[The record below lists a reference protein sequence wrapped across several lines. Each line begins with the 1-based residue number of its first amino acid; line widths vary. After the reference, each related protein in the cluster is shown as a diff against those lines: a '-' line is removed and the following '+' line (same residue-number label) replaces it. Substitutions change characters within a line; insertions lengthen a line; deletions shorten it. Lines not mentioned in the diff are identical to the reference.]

1 MSREA
6 KIKIGATT
14 KVKGPISGVIAQ
26 LKKLG
31 KVSKKVNAG
40 IKASIRG
47 IGSVFRATQR
57 VGVLAV
63 AALGG
68 IGFAVK
74 KAFDFELAQKQFEVL
89 LGSVEKAKARFQELK
104 ELSAGTPFELKN
116 LIEASKTLEGFG
128 LKGDKNVKALRM
140 IGDAAAALDPQKLE
154 EMALAFGRLFTGAS
168 VGLTGEPTMRLL
180 ELKVLAPKTKIEID
194 RLSKSAGNFDK
205 VIALARKDM
214 MRFTG
219 GMSQLSTTGH
229 GLFSTLKDNWTIS
242 LAAFGDEF
250 MDLTKNT
257 MREFIQKLTQLRK
270 DGSIK
275 EWAQKAVKSLTVV
288 KSLLSDIFDPAKRQQ
303 AFVDIGN
310 ILRFAFKDA
319 AAVAINLLKDAAP
332 DIGQLI
338 AKGFR
343 LATKSVPTRNAFN
356 KARKQLEEK
365 GLIKKGAGIAFG
377 KILNASKKDA
387 ALILAQIEKNRRERI
402 MGEGFEPIHANNL
415 KDFMAE
421 LSGRRKDGGI
431 NEPELRGVSL
441 ADILSGKVDPDKF
454 SQAAAEMTEVF
465 DRTTG
470 ELMGS
475 LASFRTP
482 SVAPPRTR
490 EMQHLQ
496 KFGNSA
502 LRGGKKTLV
511 AGGGESRLG
520 FGAGKMGGAF
530 RGPGGLTRLEKPDP
544 EIEKGIEERRG
555 IGLGELFD
563 MKQFGMTKKT
573 GELGE
578 ANNPMHVVLDEAP
591 V

>member
-63 AALGG
+63 AALGAIG
-68 IGFAVK
+68 IAVK
-74 KAFDFELAQKQFEVL
+74 TAFDFELAQKQFEVL

-205 VIALARKDM
+205 VMDMARADM

-219 GMSQLSTTGH
+219 GMAQLSTTGH

-250 MDLTKNT
+250 MDLSKNT
-257 MREFIQKLTQLRK
+257 MRSFIQKLTDLRNN
-270 DGSIK
+270 GSIK
-275 EWAQKAVKSLTVV
+275 AWAESAVKSLSTV
-288 KSLLSDIFDPAKRQQ
+288 KSLLADIFSGDPALRSK
-303 AFVDIGN
+303 AFEDIGN
-310 ILRFAFKDA
+310 VIKFAFMDA
-319 AAVAINLLKDAAP
+319 ATAAGNMLKDAAP
-332 DIGQLI
+332 TIGGMI
-338 AKGFR
+338 YEGFKR
-343 LATKSVPTRNAFN
+343 EMERSVFGDPVAP
-356 KARKQLEEK
+356 
-365 GLIKKGAGIAFG
+365 KGAGRADVEGRGIKGGRIVGPILPPPGGGAEGSNSKLGGFLKGMSKRRQGEEGSVKPSVKRRIEDDRTRFTRLADERKAAKAKVQMEKFGMARFAKETTSFLFG
-377 KILNASKKDA
+377 KKKESRKFQPEMLGRGVTRRAESPRDGESEGANVGGLVRRQLKGIQRGKLLLNA
-387 ALILAQIEKNRRERI
+387 
-402 MGEGFEPIHANNL
+402 
-415 KDFMAE
+415 
-421 LSGRRKDGGI
+421 GI
-431 NEPELRGVSL
+431 
-441 ADILSGKVDPDKF
+441 
-454 SQAAAEMTEVF
+454 
-465 DRTTG
+465 
-470 ELMGS
+470 
-475 LASFRTP
+475 
-482 SVAPPRTR
+482 
-490 EMQHLQ
+490 
-496 KFGNSA
+496 
-502 LRGGKKTLV
+502 
-511 AGGGESRLG
+511 
-520 FGAGKMGGAF
+520 
-530 RGPGGLTRLEKPDP
+530 RLEKKEA

-563 MKQFGMTKKT
+563 MKQFGMTKTT